1 MATTKIWAIKNSLAD
16 AIDYVR
22 NPAKC
27 AFDYVTADGKEMT
40 RLLQTGINCDIDHAL
55 YEMQDVKTQFGKHGG
70 ILAHHAEQ
78 SFKPGDITAEL
89 AHEIGV
95 RFAEKMWGERFQ
107 VTVCT
112 HTDKA
117 HIHNHFIINSVS
129 FLDGGKYN
137 GDKASY
143 RRMRELSDELCKEYA
158 LSIVEKPRDKGK
170 SRAEVHIE
178 KSGRPSH
185 RKNLKSDIDYAVSKA
200 ASMDDFYTILR
211 DMGYEVKLGKHV
223 AVLMPGADK
232 YIRLRSLKDEKYIP
246 DGIRRRIAENYS
258 RNFGVIYKGK
268 KMKAYCRRP
277 GQKLTGYKALYV
289 RYLFALGK
297 IPQKKAIKPSYH
309 TVRQLRRLDGI
320 SRQVRLIFANGIEN
334 EGDLKRHESTLKER
348 YRDLEQL
355 RAEKRKEVRRVLPE
369 AEISK
374 LRGEITDL
382 TKELGNIRR
391 ELATC
396 RGIAQTAPVDRAS
409 LRIRESEVNRHEHGR
424 RFRGNDR

>member
-16 AIDYVR
+16 AIDYVK
-22 NPAKC
+22 NPVKC
-27 AFDYVTADGKEMT
+27 AFDYVTADGKEMM
-40 RLLQTGINCDIDHAL
+40 RLLQTGINCDTDYAL
-55 YEMQDVKTQFGKHGG
+55 YEMQDVKIQFGKQGG

-78 SFKPGDITAEL
+78 SFKPGEITAEL

-95 RFAEKMWGERFQ
+95 GFAEKMWGERFQ
-107 VTVCT
+107 VIVCT

-129 FLDGGKYN
+129 FLGGRKYN
-137 GDKASY
+137 GCRAEY
-143 RRMRELSDELCKEYA
+143 HRMRELSDDLCKEYA
-158 LSIVEKPRDKGK
+158 LSIVEKPKGKGK

-185 RKNLKSDIDYAVSKA
+185 RKSLMSDIDYAVSKA
-200 ASMDDFYTILR
+200 SSMDDFYHVLR
-211 DMGYEVKLGKHV
+211 DMGCKVKFGKHV

-232 YIRLRSLKDEKYIP
+232 YIRLRSLKDENYLP
-246 DGIRRRIAENYS
+246 EGIRRRIAENYS

-268 KMKAYCRRP
+268 KMRASCRRP
-277 GQKLTGYKALYV
+277 QKKLTGYKALYV

-297 IPQKKAIKPSYH
+297 ISQKKAAKPSYH
-309 TVRQLRRLDGI
+309 TVRQIRRLDQI

-355 RAEKRKEVRRVLPE
+355 RAEKRREVRRVLPE
-369 AEISK
+369 AETAKIK
-374 LRGEITDL
+374 GEITEI
-382 TKELGNIRR
+382 TKELGILRR
-391 ELATC
+391 EMATC
-396 RGIAQTAPVDRAS
+396 RGIAQTASVGRAS
-409 LRIRESEVNRHEHGR
+409 LRDRER
-424 RFRGNDR
+424 